1 MIGAVFITT
10 NHDRVSALTTGKA
23 SVVVVEQVGMD
34 KIIFSDGEM
43 KNTFKGTEMD
53 AIA

>member
-1 MIGAVFITT
+1 MGGVFITT
-10 NHDRVSALTTGKA
+10 NHNRVSASTTGKA

-43 KNTFKGTEMD
+43 KNTFKGMEMD
-53 AIA
+53 ATA